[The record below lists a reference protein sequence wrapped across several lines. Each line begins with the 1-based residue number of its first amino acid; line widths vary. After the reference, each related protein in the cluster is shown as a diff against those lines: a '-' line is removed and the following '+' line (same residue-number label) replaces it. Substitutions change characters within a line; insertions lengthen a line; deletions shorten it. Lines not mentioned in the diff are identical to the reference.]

1 MQSDVQNM
9 TLMKKPTQISNYNT
23 VVEFRTITLVAA
35 ISGYD
40 GRRKKLRIFT
50 FFLVCFLEDME
61 DSLFIMMIFRKVV
74 YVGRDLGVKVVVE
87 MFTNIYD
94 LKNERNRIIKGKE

>member
-1 MQSDVQNM
+1 M
-9 TLMKKPTQISNYNT
+9 
-23 VVEFRTITLVAA
+23 
-35 ISGYD
+35 
-40 GRRKKLRIFT
+40 
-50 FFLVCFLEDME
+50 
-61 DSLFIMMIFRKVV
+61 MMIFRKVV